1 LAEARMS
8 KSVTIAA
15 RVDDTLDAD
24 LENLA
29 SVTGRTKSSLVVEA
43 LRSYVASERQFIDAV
58 EAGLDDLRAGRLV
71 DHETVIAAVRRAIRP
86 SRS

>member
-1 LAEARMS
+1 MS

>member
-1 LAEARMS
+1 MS

-58 EAGLDDLRAGRLV
+58 EAGLDDLRAGRVV